1 MCVIIYG
8 IIKLRMKKLIL
19 LLISLSTFTCES
31 YASSP
36 VTETQQTEI
45 IEVITVNSTEI
56 RNNNSWIYSV
66 SSFLMGILGWLFVG
80 MLIGGAMGGS
90 PDSAL
95 DRFFIFY
102 IISSVGAVL
111 LGGVSVIKKSKGYI
125 LGVLGALSGA
135 LLLSLIIFSR

>member
-1 MCVIIYG
+1 MLNSFINV
-8 IIKLRMKKLIL
+8 
-19 LLISLSTFTCES
+19 S
-31 YASSP
+31 YASFP

-45 IEVITVNSTEI
+45 IEVIIVNSTEI
-56 RNNNSWIYSV
+56 PIINNNSWIYSA
-66 SSFLMGILGWLFVG
+66 SSFLLGILGWLFVG
-80 MLIGGAMGGS
+80 MLFGGAMGGS